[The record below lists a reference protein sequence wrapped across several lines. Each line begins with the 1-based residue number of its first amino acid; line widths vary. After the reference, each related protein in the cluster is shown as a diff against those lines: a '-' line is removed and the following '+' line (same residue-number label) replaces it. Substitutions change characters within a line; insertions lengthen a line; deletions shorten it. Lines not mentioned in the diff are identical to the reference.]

1 MTLIVV
7 YLHDAM
13 GKTLHHANKK
23 NSGHGLICI
32 KSSKCTEAWQRVN
45 SKLQLRYV

>member
-13 GKTLHHANKK
+13 GKTLFRTWINMYK
-23 NSGHGLICI
+23 NN
-32 KSSKCTEAWQRVN
+32 TEAWQRVN